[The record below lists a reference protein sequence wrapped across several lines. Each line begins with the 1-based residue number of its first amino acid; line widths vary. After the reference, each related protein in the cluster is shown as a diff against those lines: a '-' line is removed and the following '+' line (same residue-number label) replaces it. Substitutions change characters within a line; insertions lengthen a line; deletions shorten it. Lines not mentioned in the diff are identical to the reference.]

1 MLNERQQEAVNHID
15 WPLLILAGAGAG
27 KTHTLTE
34 RVAHLVLNVGI
45 APESILCVTFTNK
58 AAREMRDRIGQK
70 LGIEYSQI
78 NLYRESGAPLVGTF
92 HSMGVYFLRLFID
105 RIGYSK
111 NFVIFDEDDK
121 VRLIKIILA
130 EKQIDEKEVPA
141 KQIVAMIS
149 SAKNDGMDP
158 SGMRRIAQSYVS
170 AIAADVYADLE
181 LRMRAMNAL
190 DFDDILLKVYEL
202 LRLPEVL
209 AYFHGR
215 FSYIMVD
222 EYQDTNEIQY
232 QIVTLLASHTKNIAV
247 VGDDWQGIYSW
258 RGANI
263 KNILHFERDY
273 PNATVVK
280 LEQNYRSTKTII
292 EAANALIKFNRNAL
306 EKTLWTDNVQGHK
319 IIEIEAADEKEEC
332 REIVARIT
340 ESLAEGQT
348 YRDWAIL
355 YRTNAQ
361 SRSIE
366 EALISKNIPYRIFWG
381 VKFYERK
388 EVKDVLSYLRLLH
401 NRSDRIWF
409 SRIINVPSRKIGE
422 KSLEQILDVADDIW
436 ADPITAIRHGVD
448 MGIFSGALKTAL
460 GNFYLMYESL
470 ADTARTRSVMEL
482 IEEVLRQVRYREY
495 LELEYGKEDA
505 ENRHD
510 NLKELANLASRYDGL
525 VGGEGL
531 AMFLEDIALIT
542 DADRDAT
549 WEEVVSLM
557 TVHLAKGL
565 EFTNVVIS
573 GAEDGL
579 FPHSRTFLE
588 PKELEEERR
597 LMYVAITRAKKRLY
611 ITRAR
616 ERYRF
621 GTYSANPRSKFIK
634 ELPPELLE
642 SQVIEPK
649 YQFGSG
655 SWNHGAYSHAE
666 SLQSDRITGSY
677 DWLWSRTATN
687 SATTASSARARINNT
702 DDFVVWTKVKHPQFW
717 VGTIVAVKGDVA
729 DIAFTG
735 GSRGIKRLNIKI
747 APIDRV

>member
-1 MLNERQQEAVNHID
+1 V
-15 WPLLILAGAGAG
+15 
-27 KTHTLTE
+27 
-34 RVAHLVLNVGI
+34 
-45 APESILCVTFTNK
+45 PESILCVTFTNK
-58 AAREMRDRIGQK
+58 AAREMRDRVGQK
-70 LGIEYSQI
+70 LGIEYAQV
-78 NLYRESGAPLVGTF
+78 NPFRQTGAPLVGTF

-105 RIGYSK
+105 RLGYSK

-121 VRLIKIILA
+121 VRLIKLILS
-130 EKQIDEKEVPA
+130 EKKIDEKEIPA

-149 SAKNDGMDP
+149 SAKNDGIDP
-158 SGMRRIAQSYVS
+158 NGMRRIAQSYVT
-170 AIAADVYADLE
+170 ATAADVYAELE
-181 LRMRAMNAL
+181 VRMRAMNAL

-202 LRLPEVL
+202 LKLPEVL

-215 FSYIMVD
+215 FAYIMVD

-232 QIVTLLASHTKNIAV
+232 QIVKMLASHTKNIAV

-273 PNATVVK
+273 PNAKVVK

-292 EAANALIKFNRNAL
+292 EAANTLIKFNRDAL
-306 EKTLWTDNVQGHK
+306 EKTLWTDNAQGEK
-319 IIEIEAADEKEEC
+319 IVEIEAGDEKEEC
-332 REIVARIT
+332 REIVKLVT
-340 ESLAEGQT
+340 DSLNEGQN
-348 YRDWAIL
+348 YRDWAVL

-366 EALISKNIPYRIFWG
+366 EALISKNIPYRIFGG

-388 EVKDVLSYLRLLH
+388 EVKDTLAYLRLLH
-401 NRSDRIWF
+401 NRSDRIGF
-409 SRIINVPSRKIGE
+409 IRIINVPSRKIGE
-422 KSLEQILDVADDIW
+422 KSLEQVLDVADDIG

-448 MGIFSGALKTAL
+448 MGIFTGTLRTTL

-470 ADTARTRSVMEL
+470 ADTARTCSVVEL
-482 IEEVLRQVRYREY
+482 IEALLKQVKYREY

-505 ENRHD
+505 ENRLD
-510 NLKELANLASRYDGL
+510 NLKELANLASRYDGML
-525 VGGEGL
+525 GGEGL
-531 AMFLEDIALIT
+531 AVFLEDIALIT

-549 WEEVVSLM
+549 GEEVVSLM

-597 LMYVAITRAKKRLY
+597 LMYVAITRAKQRLY

-634 ELPPELLE
+634 ELPAELME

-649 YQFGSG
+649 YQFGAG
-655 SWNHGAYSHAE
+655 NWKNGAYS
-666 SLQSDRITGSY
+666 
-677 DWLWSRTATN
+677 
-687 SATTASSARARINNT
+687 
-702 DDFVVWTKVKHPQFW
+702 
-717 VGTIVAVKGDVA
+717 
-729 DIAFTG
+729 G
-735 GSRGIKRLNIKI
+735 GS
-747 APIDRV
+747 V